1 VSAPPAQRADA
12 PQTPDKPQAP
22 DKPPTWRRVAAI
34 VVFAA
39 LAAVPWLGS
48 DVLVQ
53 FGINALLLA
62 VLAQAWNVIGGYA
75 GYASFG
81 NSVFYGLGA
90 YGVGIAMVQWHL
102 PFAVGLALG
111 AAIAVVFALTLGW
124 AVLRLRGH
132 YFAIATLGLSA
143 TLSAIIAN
151 LDISGKNIGLIL
163 PLTRADNAFYEEALL
178 LLIAATATVAWI
190 AKSRFG
196 TALLAIRE
204 DEDAAQVMGI
214 NTTRYKIVALAL
226 SAFFTSIAG
235 GIHAY
240 WITFVDPAG
249 SFDLTLNVRM
259 VIMAMFGGPG
269 TVYGPLIGAF
279 TLSAVYDILASSIST
294 AAALLFGLVIVLAV
308 IFMPRGLWDL
318 AGGLRREGA
327 RYFLQNIRAHR
338 L

>member
-1 VSAPPAQRADA
+1 MLR
-12 PQTPDKPQAP
+12 
-22 DKPPTWRRVAAI
+22 WAI
-34 VVFAA
+34 PILCVIA
-39 LAAVPWLGS
+39 LAALPLTGD

-53 FGINALLLA
+53 YGIDALLFA
-62 VLAQAWNVIGGYA
+62 TLAQAWNILGGFT
-75 GYASFG
+75 GYVSFG
-81 NSVFYGLGA
+81 NSSFYGLGT
-90 YGVGIAMVQWHL
+90 YGTAIAMAQFHW
-102 PFAVGLALG
+102 PFGVGLALG
-111 AAIAVVFALTLGW
+111 AFLAVAC
-124 AVLRLRGH
+124 AVLFGIPILRLRGH

-143 TLSAIIAN
+143 TLAAIIAN

-163 PLTRADNAFYEEALL
+163 PLTRADNAFYEEALI
-178 LLIAATATVAWI
+178 LLIAATATVTWI
-190 AKSRFG
+190 ARSRFG

-204 DEDAAQVMGI
+204 DEDAALVMGI
-214 NTTRYKIVALAL
+214 NTTRYKIAALAL

-249 SFDLTLNVRM
+249 AFDLTLNVRM

-269 TVYGPLIGAF
+269 TIYGPLIGAF

-294 AAALLFGLVIVLAV
+294 AAALLFGLVIVGAV

-327 RYFLQNIRAHR
+327 RYFLRNIRAHR

>member
-1 VSAPPAQRADA
+1 V
-12 PQTPDKPQAP
+12 
-22 DKPPTWRRVAAI
+22 I
-34 VVFAA
+34 A
-39 LAAVPWLGS
+39 LAALPLTDI

-53 FGINALLLA
+53 YGIDALLFA
-62 VLAQAWNVIGGYA
+62 TLAQAWNILGGFT
-75 GYASFG
+75 GYVSFG
-81 NSVFYGLGA
+81 NSSFYGLGT
-90 YGVGIAMVQWHL
+90 YGTAIAMAQLHW
-102 PFAVGLALG
+102 PFGIGLALG
-111 AAIAVVFALTLGW
+111 AFLAVAC
-124 AVLRLRGH
+124 AVLFGIPILRLRGH

>member
-1 VSAPPAQRADA
+1 MLRWGIP
-12 PQTPDKPQAP
+12 
-22 DKPPTWRRVAAI
+22 
-34 VVFAA
+34 VVCVIA
-39 LAAVPWLGS
+39 LAALPLTGN
-48 DVLVQ
+48 DVLIQ
-53 FGINALLLA
+53 YGIDALLFA
-62 VLAQAWNVIGGYA
+62 TLAQAWNILGGFT
-75 GYASFG
+75 GYVSFG
-81 NSVFYGLGA
+81 NSSFYGLGT
-90 YGVGIAMVQWHL
+90 YGTAIAMAQLHW
-102 PFAVGLALG
+102 PFGVGLALG
-111 AAIAVVFALTLGW
+111 AFLAVAC
-124 AVLRLRGH
+124 AVLFGIPILRLRGH

-143 TLSAIIAN
+143 TLAAIIAN

-178 LLIAATATVAWI
+178 LLIAATATAAWI
-190 AKSRFG
+190 ARSRFG

-204 DEDAAQVMGI
+204 DEDAALVMGI
-214 NTTRYKIVALAL
+214 NTTLYKIAALAL

-249 SFDLTLNVRM
+249 AFDLTLNVRM

-269 TVYGPLIGAF
+269 TVFGPLIGAF
-279 TLSAVYDILASSIST
+279 TLSAVYDVLASSIST

-318 AGGLRREGA
+318 AGGFRREGA

>member
-1 VSAPPAQRADA
+1 MLRWGIP
-12 PQTPDKPQAP
+12 
-22 DKPPTWRRVAAI
+22 
-34 VVFAA
+34 VVCVIA
-39 LAAVPWLGS
+39 LAALPLTGN
-48 DVLVQ
+48 DVLIQ
-53 FGINALLLA
+53 YGIDALLFA
-62 VLAQAWNVIGGYA
+62 TLAQAWNILGGFT
-75 GYASFG
+75 GYVSFG
-81 NSVFYGLGA
+81 NSSFYGLGT
-90 YGVGIAMVQWHL
+90 YGTAIAMAQLHW
-102 PFAVGLALG
+102 PFGVGLALG
-111 AAIAVVFALTLGW
+111 AFLAVAC
-124 AVLRLRGH
+124 AVLFGIPILRLRGH

-143 TLSAIIAN
+143 TLAAIIAN

-178 LLIAATATVAWI
+178 LLIAATATAAWI
-190 AKSRFG
+190 ARSRFG
-196 TALLAIRE
+196 AALLAIRE
-204 DEDAAQVMGI
+204 DEDAALVMGI
-214 NTTRYKIVALAL
+214 NTTLYKIAALAL

-249 SFDLTLNVRM
+249 AFDLTLNVRM

-269 TVYGPLIGAF
+269 TVFGPLIGAF
-279 TLSAVYDILASSIST
+279 TLSAVYDVLASSIST

-318 AGGLRREGA
+318 AGGFRREGA

>member
-1 VSAPPAQRADA
+1 MLRWGIPILCV
-12 PQTPDKPQAP
+12 
-22 DKPPTWRRVAAI
+22 I
-34 VVFAA
+34 A
-39 LAAVPWLGS
+39 LAALPLTGN

-53 FGINALLLA
+53 YGIDALLFA
-62 VLAQAWNVIGGYA
+62 TLAQAWNILGGFT
-75 GYASFG
+75 GYVSFG
-81 NSVFYGLGA
+81 NSSFYGLGT
-90 YGVGIAMVQWHL
+90 YGTAIAMAQFHW
-102 PFAVGLALG
+102 PFGVGLALG
-111 AAIAVVFALTLGW
+111 AFLAVAC
-124 AVLRLRGH
+124 AVLFGIPILRLRGH

-143 TLSAIIAN
+143 TLAAIIAN

-190 AKSRFG
+190 ARSRFG

-204 DEDAAQVMGI
+204 DEDAALVMGI
-214 NTTRYKIVALAL
+214 NTTRYKIGALAL

-249 SFDLTLNVRM
+249 AFDLTLNVRM

-269 TVYGPLIGAF
+269 TVFGPLIGAF
-279 TLSAVYDILASSIST
+279 TLSAVYDVLASSIST

-318 AGGLRREGA
+318 AGGFRREGA
-327 RYFLQNIRAHR
+327 RYFLQNIRANR

>member
-1 VSAPPAQRADA
+1 MLRWAMPILCV
-12 PQTPDKPQAP
+12 
-22 DKPPTWRRVAAI
+22 I
-34 VVFAA
+34 A
-39 LAAVPWLGS
+39 LAALPLTGD

-53 FGINALLLA
+53 YGIDALLFA
-62 VLAQAWNVIGGYA
+62 TLAQAWNILGGFT
-75 GYASFG
+75 GYVSFG
-81 NSVFYGLGA
+81 NSSFYGLGT
-90 YGVGIAMVQWHL
+90 YGTAIAMAQFHW
-102 PFAVGLALG
+102 PFGVGLALG
-111 AAIAVVFALTLGW
+111 AFLAVAC
-124 AVLRLRGH
+124 AVLFGIPILRLRGH

-143 TLSAIIAN
+143 TLAAIIAN

-163 PLTRADNAFYEEALL
+163 PLTRADNAFYEEALIL
-178 LLIAATATVAWI
+178 LVAATATVAWI
-190 AKSRFG
+190 ARSRFG

-204 DEDAAQVMGI
+204 DEDAALVMGI

-249 SFDLTLNVRM
+249 AFDLTLNVRM

-269 TVYGPLIGAF
+269 TIYGPLIGAF

-294 AAALLFGLVIVLAV
+294 AAALLFGLVIVGAV

-318 AGGLRREGA
+318 AGGFRREGA
-327 RYFLQNIRAHR
+327 RYFLQNIRANR

>member
-1 VSAPPAQRADA
+1 MLRWGVPF
-12 PQTPDKPQAP
+12 
-22 DKPPTWRRVAAI
+22 VCMI
-34 VVFAA
+34 A
-39 LAAVPWLGS
+39 LAALPLTGN
-48 DVLVQ
+48 DVLIQ
-53 FGINALLLA
+53 YGIDALLFA
-62 VLAQAWNVIGGYA
+62 TLAQGWNILGGFT
-75 GYASFG
+75 GYVSFG
-81 NSVFYGLGA
+81 NSSFYGLGT
-90 YGVGIAMVQWHL
+90 YGTAIAMAQLHW
-102 PFAVGLALG
+102 PFGAGLALG
-111 AAIAVVFALTLGW
+111 AFLAVAC
-124 AVLRLRGH
+124 AVLFGIPILRLRGH

-143 TLSAIIAN
+143 TLAAIIAN

-190 AKSRFG
+190 SRSRFG

-204 DEDAAQVMGI
+204 DEDAALVMGI
-214 NTTRYKIVALAL
+214 NTTRYKVAALAL

-249 SFDLTLNVRM
+249 AFDLTLNVRM

-269 TVYGPLIGAF
+269 TVFGPLIGAF
-279 TLSAVYDILASSIST
+279 TLSAVYDVLASSIST

-308 IFMPRGLWDL
+308 IFMPRGIWDL
-318 AGGLRREGA
+318 AGGFRREGA